1 VKVTIDQMKIL
12 IADNTKVADIQLEF
26 NHLFPFLKLE
36 FYASDDDFLQPS
48 SKKILN
54 GNDKTVGQSRKGHE
68 SGIITIFPEMSV
80 GDLEDIFRYSFGL
93 SVQVLRK
100 SGSLWLQTAH
110 TDTWSLE
117 EQNRQGELVSAHLRK
132 QEERRSGQ

>member
-1 VKVTIDQMKIL
+1 MKIA
-12 IADNTKVADIQLEF
+12 ITDDRKVADIQLEF
-26 NHLFPFLKLE
+26 NNLFPFLKLE

-48 SKKILN
+48 SKKILS
-54 GNDKTVGQSRKGHE
+54 GNNKTVGQSRRKHD
-68 SGIITIFPEMSV
+68 SGSITIFPDMSV

-117 EQNRQGELVSAHLRK
+117 EQNRQGELVSEHLRK
-132 QEERRSGQ
+132 QEEKRSGQ